1 MALFVNHLTHLDVSI
16 WSPVHG
22 LTGMSWL
29 VNATL
34 EGELGDDGMLLDFGE
49 VKPWIKRVLDAGPD
63 HTLLVPEYAD
73 GVTVK
78 LDDKRCTLDT
88 QYPYAMRLETPPE
101 AVTALP
107 TAEVSEADILAHCE
121 ALLNAQRPPNV
132 SRVTLTLSAETID
145 GAAFGY
151 SHGLKRHLG
160 NCQRI
165 AHGHR
170 SRLEIYQ
177 HGQRVPQLEQQW
189 SDWLNHRYLIE
200 AEDIAETSQ
209 YGQVLYRYLS
219 AQGTFSLSLP
229 ESRTAV
235 LKVPTTIE
243 NIAQWL
249 ADKVAAQTG
258 EPTRTVVF
266 EGISKGATA
275 DAPGE

>member
-29 VNATL
+29 ANATL

-49 VKPWIKRVLDAGPD
+49 VKPWIKRVLDNGPD
-63 HTLLVPEYAD
+63 HTLLVPEEAE
-73 GVTVK
+73 GVSVK
-78 LDDKRCTLDT
+78 TSETGCVIET
-88 QYPYAMRLETPPE
+88 QSPYAMQLETPLE
-101 AVTALP
+101 AITVLP
-107 TAEVSEADILAHCE
+107 TAAVSEADILAHCE
-121 ALLNAQRPPNV
+121 ALLNAQLPANV
-132 SRVTLTLSAETID
+132 SRVTLTLEAEAIT

-170 SRLEIYQ
+170 SRLEIHQ
-177 HGQRVPQLEQQW
+177 HGQRVPLLEQQW
-189 SDWLNHRYLIE
+189 GEWLQHRYLIE
-200 AEDIAETSQ
+200 AEDIVETSAE
-209 YGQVLYRYLS
+209 GQVVCRYRS
-219 AQGTFSLSLP
+219 AQGEFRLRLP

-235 LKVPTTIE
+235 LKTPTTIE

-249 ADKVAAQTG
+249 ANTVAAQTG
-258 EPTRTVVF
+258 KPTRTVVF

-275 DAPGE
+275 TG

>member
-63 HTLLVPEYAD
+63 HTLLVPQHAD
-73 GVTVK
+73 GVAVK
-78 LDDKRCTLDT
+78 FDDKRCTVET
-88 QYPYAMRLETPPE
+88 QHPYAIRLETPPE

-107 TAEVSEADILAHCE
+107 TAEVSEADILVHCE

-177 HGQRVPQLEQQW
+177 HGQRVFQLEQQW
-189 SDWLNHRYLIE
+189 RDWLNHRYLIE

-209 YGQVLYRYLS
+209 EGQILYRYHS
-219 AQGTFSLSLP
+219 TQGSFSLALP

-249 ADKVAAQTG
+249 ADKVATQTG

-275 DAPGE
+275 EASGA

>member
-78 LDDKRCTLDT
+78 LDDKRCTVET
-88 QYPYAMRLETPPE
+88 QHPYAMRLETPPE

-121 ALLNAQRPPNV
+121 ALLNAQRPLNV

-177 HGQRVPQLEQQW
+177 RGQRVSQLEQQW

-200 AEDIAETSQ
+200 AEDIVARSDD
-209 YGQVLYRYLS
+209 GQILYRYLS
-219 AQGTFSLSLP
+219 NQGGFSLSLP
-229 ESRTAV
+229 ESHATV

-249 ADKVAAQTG
+249 ADKVAEETG
-258 EPTRTVVF
+258 ELTRAVVF

-275 DAPGE
+275 SASP